1 MLLWKTRLAHRETTL
16 QANKIIGWV
25 GAAFFED
32 YLNQLPEAK
41 LLHDLSVSV
50 EPARFRLDQL
60 TGDQIAT
67 IVREIVSRPI
77 LRQYFD
83 IKIPRALV
91 DEGALPEEFLFNDNA
106 SSVRNLPTDKAIS
119 LTASSKEHRDGT
131 LIHIM
136 AVSAKELRSNSAA
149 WVEACCQLGEIALTP
164 EDDKTFAKALQAMNE
179 AMDLSLVQIANFCL
193 LIIEANKKH
202 GLPIR
207 QAIGWALPSVGLFRD
222 TEYFSNSKSFAQSV
236 RPWRTAFDKLVSNRL
251 SLLKYQKPNGQAL
264 DVAEMQ
270 QRLDENLAD
279 IEPDVQEVLQ
289 RFINGST
296 EDIETVQELAE
307 LEWEKDNVHL
317 IFDRPKEKLQGLAA
331 TTLQFFADVCD
342 EEDALSDEWRVHL
355 EDLKTR
361 EKRSEW
367 NDEDKLFFDAHRHY
381 LEQDKKLYTRWEKI
395 IFDKQ
400 IDCNDFLEGLV
411 SATYQLLAGQDD
423 IRGDRYLKV
432 SVNKGRKAWLEHIN
446 HDVMSYF
453 SLMYRGVY
461 ALMGE
466 QIVWSSSLKNT
477 ALADILFAYD
487 EFLAPHKQRA
497 GKKFKAVTSTAK
509 AALQIKF
516 EVSLMER
523 DSQAN
528 ETALKKIQLIW
539 SYTPSHIGLSLA
551 DDLGR
556 LLEKGGVACTQ
567 VYRRVVSKKGG
578 VQSVSLDDVST
589 LEATFSS
596 DSGSLVPSASK
607 LTSLRAEIRR
617 RTDDLRNKGWLSEEQ
632 HKDIRAA
639 WKTFEDSYAQGLLD
653 FQKVGLH
660 VPSVLQQSDA
670 YAQLLDVLLTHAR
683 TDVCRAELVAEVL
696 SVGTVQVVG
705 DQPTLI
711 IPPWHPERLKAL
723 AVKTQRTCALLT
735 HLLNAESVKFGDRDI
750 FFKEFFEEL
759 SHSFYP
765 EVAMA
770 KQANNTPALV
780 TVTST
785 VNGYS
790 LLESPVKAGESSL
803 SDTSPLLAAKQ
814 VRELIERYVGLQPH
828 KLKNLNVLLY
838 NTDAADLPLAVVKEL
853 SGLYSSDN
861 TEMQC
866 SLSVR
871 HTDAKSLSS
880 IYAEL
885 VNKSADDV
893 DLPLVSEISDNFIS
907 KLRVGVSQ
915 SSHDTHGKQ
924 IDFKPFD
931 IAFLHDVVSRTA
943 TIEWISVPWSD
954 ERPSLEHAP
963 SRWSYRKV
971 AGEGDLKSTTFLT
984 CPWQTSTGWSY
995 LAAVAA
1001 LDRKDAVTKESRLIP
1016 TRQISLQHP
1025 VLAEIMDDAHQQAEW
1040 VATYDEL
1047 LDKKQ
1052 LQHRDITVVRYR
1064 RDSTNGRNMIVSSTA
1079 DLRLLGGLTRRRLSD
1094 LSLPFDQSVLDQVTQ
1109 RIKKDALSISG
1120 QIVLRAARRGISAG
1134 EMLGLVLSR
1143 YLIADELRVINPKNH
1158 AFSAFFLLD
1167 DYASWLSQKENRIA
1181 DLLALSVEETEQG
1194 IRLYVAIVESKY
1206 VSIEGVAEAR
1216 RSSKTQLMSTL
1227 KAFRDALFGDPSR
1240 LDRDVWLSRL
1250 SDLLVDVDVPVGQTA
1265 LLEQARVA
1273 IREGKV
1279 DISLRGYSHVFVH
1292 SADAASSA
1300 SVSEQSEL
1308 DNTQGVQ
1315 AWQEVFDRAELRA
1328 LIEAYAKQEDAS
1340 PIRTLLGSAEPWED
1354 ATFQKP
1360 APRVNWVL
1368 DLQSPQPKLAHP
1380 VVSIDQP
1387 PETAVPDEQTEDVAH
1402 SPLAESHAVPDSEHQ
1417 QAQVLQRD
1425 TKALADETEPANST
1439 VVSTQTNVQMP
1450 NLAALIASKQSA
1462 NMQDAAREAWADQTT
1477 KDLKKALNGWG
1488 FQVNVLGTRMTPNG
1502 CLVRLAGSDRLRVED
1517 IEAKRMQLL
1526 TTHAI
1531 NVVTVQPKP
1540 AEIVVTIASEKR
1552 QSVSL
1557 WDLWARRQIN
1567 RNASGINVSFV
1578 IGVQEVNG
1586 ELLYLNLGGDFAGL
1600 SGHEPHSLVAGATGS
1615 GKSVLLQVLLLDIA
1629 ATNPK
1634 ELAQIVLIDPKM
1646 GVDYAALADL
1656 PHMREPIITTKERA
1670 TEVLANLVDEMEG
1683 RYRLFAQA
1691 RARDLATYNAKVTA
1705 GEKLPM
1711 VFLVH
1716 DEFADWMFDANYKEA
1731 VGAAV
1736 QRLGVKARA
1745 AGIHLIFAAQR
1756 PDKDVM
1762 PMQLRENL
1770 GNRLILKVASEATS
1784 KIALDRA
1791 GAERLLGRGHL
1802 AAKLNGD
1809 LIFAQVPFV
1818 SDEDIERIVSLLK

>member
-1 MLLWKTRLAHRETTL
+1 MTL

-25 GAAFFED
+25 GATFFEN
-32 YLNQLPEAK
+32 YLNHLPEDK
-41 LLHDLSVSV
+41 SFHDQHVTV

-60 TGDQIAT
+60 TSDQIAT
-67 IVREIVSRPI
+67 IVREIVARPA
-77 LRQYFD
+77 LRQHFD

-91 DEGALPEEFLFNDNA
+91 DEGALPEELLFNDNA
-106 SSVRNLPTDKAIS
+106 SSVRNLPTDKSIS

-131 LIHIM
+131 LIHIT
-136 AVSAKELRSNSAA
+136 AVSAKELRSNSEA
-149 WVEACCQLGEIALTP
+149 WVEACCQLGELALTP

-179 AMDLSLVQIANFCL
+179 AIDLSLVQISNFCL
-193 LIIEANKKH
+193 LVIEANKKH

-207 QAIGWALPSVGLFRD
+207 QAIGWALPSVGLPRD
-222 TEYFSNSKSFAQSV
+222 TEFFSNSKSFAQAV
-236 RPWRTAFDKLVSNRL
+236 RPWRAAFDKLAANRL
-251 SLLKYQKPNGQAL
+251 PLLKYQKSNGQPL

-270 QRLDENLAD
+270 QRLDENQQD
-279 IEPDVQEVLQ
+279 IQPSVWEVLQ
-289 RFINGST
+289 RFIHGST
-296 EDIETVQELAE
+296 DDIETIQKLAE
-307 LEWEKDNVHL
+307 FEWEKDNVHL
-317 IFDRPKEKLQGLAA
+317 IFDRPKEKLQGIAMS
-331 TTLQFFADVCD
+331 TLQFFNEICD
-342 EEDALSDEWRVHL
+342 EEDAISDEWRVHL
-355 EDLKTR
+355 EDLKAR
-361 EKRSEW
+361 ERRAEW
-367 NDEDKLFFDAHRHY
+367 SDEDKQFFDLHRHY
-381 LEQDKKLYTRWEKI
+381 LEQDKKLYTRWEKA
-395 IFDKQ
+395 IFGQ
-400 IDCNDFLEGLV
+400 PIDCKDFLEGLV
-411 SATYQLLAGQDD
+411 CATYQLLAGQED
-423 IRGDRYLKV
+423 IRGERYLKI
-432 SVNKGRKAWLEHIN
+432 SVNKGRKAWLEQIN

-461 ALMGE
+461 ALMDD
-466 QIVWSSSLKNT
+466 QIVWNSSLKNT

-487 EFLAPHKQRA
+487 EFIAAHKQRT
-497 GKKFKAVTSTAK
+497 GKKFKSITSTAK
-509 AALQIKF
+509 AALHLKF
-516 EVSLMER
+516 EVALMER
-523 DSQAN
+523 DSHGT

-539 SYTPSHIGLSLA
+539 TYTPSHIGMSLSE
-551 DDLGR
+551 DLGR
-556 LLEKGGVACTQ
+556 LLEKGGIACTQ

-607 LTSLRAEIRR
+607 LSSLRAEIKR
-617 RTDDLRNKGWLSEEQ
+617 RTDQLRNKGWLNDDQ
-632 HKDIRAA
+632 HQEIRGA
-639 WKTFEDSYAQGLLD
+639 WKTFEESYAQALND
-653 FQKVGLH
+653 FHKVGLH
-660 VPSVLQQSDA
+660 AHSTLQQADA
-670 YAQLLDVLLTHAR
+670 YAQVLDVLLTHAR
-683 TDVCRAELVAEVL
+683 TDVCRVDLVAEVL
-696 SVGTVQVVG
+696 SVGTVQVIG

-711 IPPWHPERLKAL
+711 IPPWHPERMKAL

-735 HLLNAESVKFGDRDI
+735 HLLNAESVKFGNRDI

-759 SHSFYP
+759 SHPFYP

-770 KQANNTPALV
+770 KHANTLALV
-780 TVTST
+780 TATST

-790 LLESPVKAGESSL
+790 LLELPVKADETSL
-803 SDTSPLLAAKQ
+803 SDTSPLIAAKQ

-828 KLKNLNVLLY
+828 KLSHLNVLLY

-853 SGLYSSDN
+853 SGLYTSDH
-861 TEMQC
+861 TDMQC

-907 KLRVGVSQ
+907 KLRVGVSK
-915 SSHDTHGKQ
+915 SSHDTYGKQ
-924 IDFKPFD
+924 TDFKPFD

-943 TIEWISVPWSD
+943 TIAWIAVPWSD
-954 ERPSLEHAP
+954 DRSSLEHAP

-1001 LDRKDAVTKESRLIP
+1001 LDRKDPVTKESRLIP

-1079 DLRLLGGLTRRRLSD
+1079 DLRLLGGLTRRRLSE
-1094 LSLPFDQSVLDQVTQ
+1094 LSLSFDQSVLDQVTQ

-1120 QIVLRAARRGISAG
+1120 QIVLRAARRGVSAG

-1143 YLIADELRVINPKNH
+1143 YLIADELRIINPQGH
-1158 AFSAFFLLD
+1158 TFSAFFLLD

-1181 DLLALSVEETEQG
+1181 DLLALSVEETVQG

-1206 VSIEGVAEAR
+1206 VSFEGVAEAR
-1216 RSSKTQLMSTL
+1216 RASKNQLMSTL

-1240 LDRDVWLSRL
+1240 LDRDIWLSRL
-1250 SDLLVDVDVPVGQTA
+1250 SDLLVDVDVPIGQTA

-1292 SADAASSA
+1292 SADVACVASI
-1300 SVSEQSEL
+1300 SEQTQL
-1308 DNTQGVQ
+1308 DSTQDVQ

-1340 PIRTLLGSAEPWED
+1340 PIRTLLGSAEPWEH
-1354 ATFQKP
+1354 ATFQQP

-1368 DLQSPQPKLAHP
+1368 DMQPFVPKAVHPTVKIDESNPIPLHP
-1380 VVSIDQP
+1380 VVPIEAGSRRSTAGHAL
-1387 PETAVPDEQTEDVAH
+1387 PEHEQQGAQETPVDTTSLEDDAD
-1402 SPLAESHAVPDSEHQ
+1402 STNSAMTRSQTNLAMSN
-1417 QAQVLQRD
+1417 
-1425 TKALADETEPANST
+1425 LAD
-1439 VVSTQTNVQMP
+1439 
-1450 NLAALIASKQSA
+1450 LIASKQSA
-1462 NMQDAAREAWADQTT
+1462 TTQDAMREAWAEQTT

-1488 FQVNVLGTRMTPNG
+1488 FQVNVIGTRMTPNG

-1517 IEAKRMQLL
+1517 IDAKRMQLL

-1552 QSVSL
+1552 QAVSL
-1557 WDLWARRQIN
+1557 WDLWARRQLN
-1567 RNASGINVSFV
+1567 RNAAGINVSFV

-1586 ELLYLNLGGDFAGL
+1586 ELLYLNFGGDFAGL

-1646 GVDYAALADL
+1646 GVDYAALADV

-1670 TEVLANLVDEMEG
+1670 TEVLASLVEEMEG

-1691 RARDLATYNAKVTA
+1691 RARDLATYNAKVTD
-1705 GEKLPM
+1705 GDKLPM

-1716 DEFADWMFDANYKEA
+1716 DEFADWMFDANYKDA

-1818 SDEDIERIVSLLK
+1818 SDSDIERIVENLKIA